1 MWALLA
7 AEITDAE
14 ISNNN
19 NNDFNDVILVIFSE
33 FNNLGCLGVKKPYLE
48 KSSKMNLT
56 HFENCQLRLMKFKT
70 FKSV

>member
-19 NNDFNDVILVIFSE
+19 NNDLNDVILAIFSE
-33 FNNLGCLGVKKPYLE
+33 FNNLGRLGVKKPYLE
-48 KSSKMNLT
+48 KS
-56 HFENCQLRLMKFKT
+56 
-70 FKSV
+70 

>member
-33 FNNLGCLGVKKPYLE
+33 FKNIGYLGVKKPYLE
-48 KSSKMNLT
+48 KS
-56 HFENCQLRLMKFKT
+56 
-70 FKSV
+70 